1 MDHKIFYKKLFI
13 LVLPI
18 AVQNLMSA
26 LVSASD
32 ALMLGWLDQES
43 LSAVSLA
50 TQVQFV
56 QNLFLSAIT
65 IGLTLL
71 AAQYWGKKD
80 QEAVENVLAIAL
92 RYSIGISVLFG
103 IAAFCFPE
111 LLMKIFTN
119 ENQLIHLGAGYL
131 RIVSASYIFTGI
143 SQLYLCVM
151 KNSGRV
157 TRSTIYGTVAI
168 VLNLF
173 LNALLIFGLAGFE
186 RHGIKGAAIATT
198 IARAMELGLVLWEN
212 RNREVVRIRLK
223 YLRRPADYLCK
234 DFWKYTAPVFANE
247 IVWGCGF
254 TMFSVI
260 MGHLG
265 SDAVAAN
272 SIANI
277 VKNIIAC
284 VSFGI
289 SAGSGI
295 IIGNELGKGKLEL
308 ARKYGDKLCHISIVI
323 GIISGALIL
332 LSSPL
337 VLTVAGTLS
346 VQAKEYLKEM
356 MYICSYY
363 MIGKSASSVTI
374 GGIFCAGGDTRF
386 GLICDA
392 INMWLVIVP
401 MGILSAFVFKWPVM
415 VVYFLLN
422 LDEITKLPA
431 IYIHYKK
438 YNWVK
443 NITQ

>member
-1 MDHKIFYKKLFI
+1 M
-13 LVLPI
+13 
-18 AVQNLMSA
+18 
-26 LVSASD
+26 
-32 ALMLGWLDQES
+32 
-43 LSAVSLA
+43 
-50 TQVQFV
+50 
-56 QNLFLSAIT
+56 
-65 IGLTLL
+65 
-71 AAQYWGKKD
+71 
-80 QEAVENVLAIAL
+80 
-92 RYSIGISVLFG
+92 
-103 IAAFCFPE
+103 
-111 LLMKIFTN
+111 
-119 ENQLIHLGAGYL
+119 
-131 RIVSASYIFTGI
+131 RIVSVSYIFTGI

-157 TRSTIYGTVAI
+157 TKSTVYGTVAI
-168 VLNLF
+168 VLNLI
-173 LNALLIFGLAGFE
+173 LNGILIFGLAGFQ
-186 RHGIKGAAIATT
+186 RYGIKGAAIATV
-198 IARAMELGLVLWEN
+198 IARTVELGLVVWEN
-212 RNREVVRIRLK
+212 RNKEVVRIRLK
-223 YLRRPADYLCK
+223 CLCRPAAYLCE

-277 VKNIIAC
+277 MKNIIAC
-284 VSFGI
+284 VAFGI

-295 IIGNELGKGKLEL
+295 IIGNELGMGNLEL

-323 GIISGALIL
+323 GVLSSILIL

-337 VLTVAGTLS
+337 VLNISGTLS

-363 MIGKSASSVTI
+363 MIGKSVSSVTI
-374 GGIFCAGGDTRF
+374 AGIFCAGGDTRF
-386 GLICDA
+386 GLVCDA

-401 MGILSAFVFKWPVM
+401 MGMISAFVFKWPVM